1 MSAVVFCYDCSKPLH
16 KLQRSK
22 EMAMRHMTTLLYID
36 AVARAGSIR
45 KAAETLSITSTALNR
60 RLLAIEEDLGVPIF
74 ERLPRG
80 VRLNSAGEL
89 LIHHIR
95 NQISDMDRV
104 RSQIADLAGER
115 RGHVTIACS
124 QALLP
129 YLPRQIAAYRQEHP
143 GVTFAVFR
151 RDREAAEQALV
162 DHTADL
168 ALVFE
173 PIRLAEF
180 QTLLT
185 VRQHV
190 HAMFSRHHPLAARD
204 MVRLRECLD
213 YPIALPTR
221 AYGVRHLMELAL
233 ADSPISLDP
242 VVESDSFEFLGH
254 QAIAEGIVSFQI
266 PIGLPPGGMLP
277 DMVSRQL
284 DPRDV
289 PSGLIYMGQLR
300 GRILPVAA
308 AKFAEMLQ
316 KDLETQY
323 DCS

>member
-1 MSAVVFCYDCSKPLH
+1 
-16 KLQRSK
+16 
-22 EMAMRHMTTLLYID
+22 MRHLTTFLYID

-45 KAAETLSITSTALNR
+45 RAAETLSITSTALNR

-89 LIHHIR
+89 LIQHIR
-95 NQISDMDRV
+95 NQISDLERV
-104 RSQIADLAGER
+104 RSQIADLSGER

-124 QALLP
+124 QALMP
-129 YLPRQIAAYRQEHP
+129 YLPRQIALYRHEHP
-143 GVTFAVFR
+143 GVTFGVLR

-162 DHTADL
+162 DHTADI

-185 VRQHV
+185 VRQQI
-190 HAMFSRHHPLAARD
+190 HAMLSDDHPLAGRSAL
-204 MVRLRECLD
+204 RLRECLQ

-221 AYGVRHLMELAL
+221 AYGVRHLMEIAVVN
-233 ADSPISLDP
+233 STVRLDP
-242 VVESDSFEFLGH
+242 VIESDSFEFLRH
-254 QAIAEGIVSFQI
+254 QAIAEGIISFQI
-266 PIGLPPGGMLP
+266 PIGLPQGSLLPG
-277 DMVSRQL
+277 MVTIPI

-289 PSGLIYMGQLR
+289 PTGSIYLGQLR
-300 GRILPVAA
+300 GRTLPVAA
-308 AKFAEMLQ
+308 AKFADQLT
-316 KDLETQY
+316 KDLETRY
-323 DCS
+323 ET